1 MGWALHTYH
10 NSHAVWIF
18 EEAKSCMR
26 AYEARASCHQDVCDT
41 RLVLRELD
49 ERVYAAY
56 KLADS
61 NEL

>member
-1 MGWALHTYH
+1 
-10 NSHAVWIF
+10 
-18 EEAKSCMR
+18 MR